1 LKNQHLVDLDSV
13 QNRLFLMLSDLTL
26 IELNLLTNEV
36 VRTVRLRE
44 VEGAE
49 DIGNKAVAFVL

>member
-1 LKNQHLVDLDSV
+1 
-13 QNRLFLMLSDLTL
+13 MMSDLTL

-36 VRTVRLRE
+36 VSSVRLRE

-49 DIGNKAVAFVL
+49 DIGDKAVAFVL